1 MLAMTTIHSL
11 RRPLHHHLLLL
22 AIIAGVVLLTSSYC
36 CCHGLILQSSFK
48 LPQIRLPWDNNDSA
62 VQKESS
68 SYSLRPKDRI
78 LIFGGTG
85 GVGQLV
91 ARKLLCRRSS
101 SSDGYTARVAA
112 RNPSRAYELLRPAA
126 TVEGEDND
134 TTTNII
140 NNANTDS
147 KLEVVQVDL
156 VGKTATTDDEL
167 RSIMLGVS
175 AIVITVGTTAFPT
188 SRWFSS
194 SSEKKYE
201 IINTPA
207 AIDNV
212 AVSRIGQIA
221 ASISTIRQIVL
232 VTSIGT
238 TRTNSMPFTFLNLFG
253 VLDSKRAGEN
263 AIIQSA
269 ITTSNNNQQQQQQ
282 QLSYTIIRPGRL
294 VGGPYT
300 NLDIANLLQITGG
313 LSNRVT
319 MTRGDTLLGDCKRTS
334 VAEAVVRCLEL
345 DACANIDFSI
355 IDNEEEENTS
365 PLTDDEWIESFA
377 SMKG

>member
-1 MLAMTTIHSL
+1 
-11 RRPLHHHLLLL
+11 
-22 AIIAGVVLLTSSYC
+22 
-36 CCHGLILQSSFK
+36 
-48 LPQIRLPWDNNDSA
+48 LPQIRLPWDNNAAAAA
-62 VQKESS
+62 VQKNKSS
-68 SYSLRPKDRI
+68 SYSSLRPNDTI

-101 SSDGYTARVAA
+101 SSSSDDGYTVRVAA
-112 RNPSRAYELLRPAA
+112 RNPSRAYELLRSSAT
-126 TVEGEDND
+126 TVEDENTD
-134 TTTNII
+134 TTTSNIK
-140 NNANTDS
+140 NNADS

-156 VGKTATTDDEL
+156 VGKPAITDDEL
-167 RSIMLGVS
+167 RSIMIGVS

-194 SSEKKYE
+194 DKKYE
-201 IINTPA
+201 IVNTPT

-221 ASISTIRQIVL
+221 STISTIRHIVL

-238 TRTNSMPFTFLNLFG
+238 SRTNSIPFTFLNLFG
-253 VLDSKRAGEN
+253 VLDSKRAGED
-263 AIIQSA
+263 AIITSA
-269 ITTSNNNQQQQQQ
+269 ITSNSQS

-300 NLDIANLLQITGG
+300 NLDIANLLQISGG
-313 LSNRVT
+313 ISNRVT
-319 MTRGDTLLGDCKRTS
+319 LVRGDTLVGDCKRTS

-345 DACANIDFSI
+345 RDDCANIDFSI
-355 IDNEEEENTS
+355 IDNNDEENTL
-365 PLTDDEWIESFA
+365 PLTDDEWRESFA
-377 SMKG
+377 SMK